1 MSKKTIRLS
10 EEGENLYDDETFIPV
25 PRSMRVQYEVL
36 PVDDEVILS
45 TPKTRTRTDSR
56 FFDKTQSKL

>member
-25 PRSMRVQYEVL
+25 PPRVRVQYKVL
-36 PVDDEVILS
+36 PMDEVILS
-45 TPKTRTRTDSR
+45 EPKTRTRTDSR
-56 FFDKTQSKL
+56 LFDKTQSKL